1 MLPMIEKQYVYSSIR
16 LPLVLHGL
24 FLFLLGEK
32 AKTKGVGEG
41 LPGGVPDYF
50 DGVYGFIPLD

>member
-1 MLPMIEKQYVYSSIR
+1 MIEKQYVYSSIR

-41 LPGGVPDYF
+41 LTGGVPDYF